1 MPLFVLTCLDKPNA
15 LEQRLGAREAHVAYV
30 RGSGACK
37 VGGPF
42 LDEAGEMVGSMLIIE
57 AADLAAAKAFAAA
70 DPYRAAGVFE
80 SVDVRPFK
88 LTLGSL

>member
-1 MPLFVLTCLDKPNA
+1 LPLFVLTCIDKPNA
-15 LEQRLGAREAHVAYV
+15 LEVRLAARDAHLDYV
-30 RGSGACK
+30 RGSGLVK

-42 LDEAGEMVGSMLIIE
+42 LDADGGMAGSMLIIE
-57 AADLAAAKAFAAA
+57 APDLAAAQAFSAA
-70 DPYRAAGVFE
+70 DPYAKAGLFA